1 MQSAQPS
8 ALYRA
13 VVAVSLFFSLA
24 QSAAGQILTDLE
36 MKGRFAELEK
46 AAEQKLAKQGK
57 PSTSVL
63 SPLCFAYS
71 RVKRYQ
77 KLFDCLDRLEQQIRA
92 GDWVAE
98 TDASMIS
105 NSDATPMPAMLRAE
119 ALIELGG
126 YPRAAE
132 QAKLA
137 LSKVQDRLPYGIWAP
152 KRYRL
157 SLLGTLGLAYAL
169 GGDRKGAAEQI
180 KQLED
185 FSIGFIG
192 SAGMT
197 PLRAN
202 AIARIYMALGDFARA
217 FEQVREDDAW
227 MSAVYFLNN
236 ASWGLSGDD
245 RAENFVLL
253 PKMLIRG
260 KCLSELGRLAE
271 AKQSLDAILRN
282 ARVVDQGELHW
293 LALFER
299 GRIAEREQNFS
310 EAVSYYLRAIKVIE
324 EQRSS
329 INTEANKIGF
339 VGDKQAVYGRVIAL
353 LVEQGKESEAFEY
366 VERSKSRA
374 LVDMLASKK
383 EFSARTDPEKARL
396 ILAQLDAADLAS
408 RTEDVL
414 AKPGEH
420 SALRTLQTVRQEM
433 QRAAP
438 ELSTLVTVT
447 SVPAEELKRL
457 VRQDEALLE
466 YYYQGSDLYAFVV
479 TRDRLQA
486 KRLAGGDIVAQVLR
500 FRRAL
505 ERADS
510 EQWQTQARAL
520 YELLW
525 QPLES
530 MLSARSVTVVAHGAL
545 HYLPFAALQKP
556 DGSFLVDHYGLR
568 FLPSASVLKFLRPA
582 LPGRRAQLLALGNP
596 DLGDP
601 KLDLHFAEGEAKTV
615 AAIFPES
622 RVLLRTD
629 ATESNFKKAGS
640 VFPRIHF
647 ATHGKFQ
654 ADDPLS
660 SGLYLARDAE
670 NDGVL
675 TVGELYSMNLDA
687 DLVTLSACETGL
699 GKVANGDDVVG
710 LTRGFLYAG
719 SRSIVASLWNVDD
732 RATAQLMKAFYENLA
747 GMNKEEALRQAQI
760 RTRQDFPPPFF
771 WAAFQLTGQAE

>member
-1 MQSAQPS
+1 MQFANP
-8 ALYRA
+8 LYRA
-13 VVAVSLFFSLA
+13 VVAVSLFLGLA
-24 QSAAGQILTDLE
+24 YPAAGQILTDLE
-36 MKGRFAELEK
+36 MRGRYAELEK
-46 AAEQKLAKQGK
+46 AAELKLAQQKQ

-63 SPLCFAYS
+63 TPLCFAYS

-92 GDWVAE
+92 GDWEAV

-119 ALIELGG
+119 ALIELGD

-137 LSKVQDRLPYGIWAP
+137 LSQVQNRLGFGIWSP
-152 KRYRL
+152 TRYRL

-180 KQLED
+180 RQLED
-185 FSIGFIG
+185 FSVGFIG
-192 SAGMT
+192 SAGMV

-202 AIARIYMALGDFARA
+202 AIARIYMALGDFAKA
-217 FEQVREDDAW
+217 FEQVKDDDAW
-227 MSAVYFLNN
+227 VNAVYFLNN

-310 EAVSYYLRAIKVIE
+310 EAISYYLRAIKVIE

-339 VGDKQAVYGRVIAL
+339 VGDKQAAYGRLIVL
-353 LVEQGKESEAFEY
+353 MLEQGKESEAFEY

-383 EFSARTDPEKARL
+383 EFAARTDPEKARL

-408 RTEDVL
+408 RTADSL
-414 AKPGEH
+414 AQPGEH
-420 SALRTLQTVRQEM
+420 PALRTLQTARQEI

-447 SVPAEELKRL
+447 AVPAEELKRL
-457 VRQDEALLE
+457 VKPDEALLE

-479 TRDRLQA
+479 TGDRLQA
-486 KRLAGGDIVAQVLR
+486 KRLAGGDIVAQVMR

-505 ERADS
+505 ERVDS
-510 EQWQTQARAL
+510 DQWQAQARAL

-525 QPLES
+525 QPLEP

-568 FLPSASVLKFLRPA
+568 FLPSASVLKYLRPA
-582 LPGRRAQLLALGNP
+582 LPGGRAQLLALGNP

-640 VFPRIHF
+640 VFQRIHF

-719 SRSIVASLWNVDD
+719 SRSIVASLWSVED

-747 GMNKEEALRQAQI
+747 GMNKEEALRRAQI
-760 RTRQDFPPPFF
+760 KTRRDFPPPFF